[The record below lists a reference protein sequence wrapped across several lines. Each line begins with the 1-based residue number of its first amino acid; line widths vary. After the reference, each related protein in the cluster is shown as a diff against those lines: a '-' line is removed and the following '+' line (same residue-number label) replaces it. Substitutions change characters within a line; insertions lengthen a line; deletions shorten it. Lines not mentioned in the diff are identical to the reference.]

1 MTAATSTAG
10 ASSRLPRLPEHQLT
24 PLADAYRDAQAA
36 KRRNTLLLLL
46 ALIATT
52 ILAGHVAEVDPIK
65 FLTNIDRFT
74 SYLGRL
80 FYLESG
86 VAVWTDLSEWFWGW
100 KKWLLHLGDTLLIA
114 YLGTLLGAIGGFFL
128 CFLASANL
136 NPNKWSRGIVR
147 RLLEFSRTVPEL
159 VFALIFVVAFGLGP
173 LPGVL
178 AIAIHTMGALGKLFA
193 EVVENIDMKP
203 VEGVSATGA
212 NWWQTVHL
220 AAVPQVL
227 SNFLSYGLLRF
238 EINVRGASVMGFV
251 GAGGIGQELVEA
263 IRKFYYSDVSALLT
277 LIIAT
282 VMLIDFG
289 TERLRHRLIG
299 QDARP

>member
-1 MTAATSTAG
+1 MTAVVSRAG
-10 ASSRLPRLPEHQLT
+10 APPPLPRLPDRQLA
-24 PLADAYRDAQAA
+24 PLAAAYRDAQAV
-36 KRRNTLLLLL
+36 KRRNAALFVATLFVT
-46 ALIATT
+46 ALV
-52 ILAGHVAEVDPIK
+52 AGRVAEIDPIK
-65 FLTNIDRFT
+65 FLANIDRFT
-74 SYLGRL
+74 SYIGRL
-80 FYLESG
+80 FYLENG
-86 VAVWTDLSEWFWGW
+86 APVWTDLGEWFWGW

-114 YLGTLLGAIGGFFL
+114 YLGTLPGAIGGFFL

-136 NPNKWSRGIVR
+136 NPNRWSRGLVR
-147 RLLEFSRTVPEL
+147 RLLEFFRSVPEL

-178 AIAIHTMGALGKLFA
+178 AIAIHTTGALGKLFA

-212 NWWQTVHL
+212 TWWQTVHL
-220 AAVPQVL
+220 SAVPQVL

-263 IRKFYYSDVSALLT
+263 IRKFYYSDVSGLLI
-277 LIIAT
+277 LIVAT

-289 TERLRHRLIG
+289 TERLRHQLIG
-299 QDARP
+299 QEARA